1 MGGQARRIVTGRMMD
16 KLASEPGTAA
26 ALDDPNTELA
36 SDRTAMSFDRTVM
49 SSDQTLMSVVRT
61 SLSLIGF
68 GFTIFQFFYALKEK
82 FPEAHL
88 SAEAPRRFGGSLILL
103 GLILLTMGLWYHRR
117 QIRALRSRC
126 QALHAQGLIRSPQLH
141 KESAAAGSA
150 MMLLII
156 GSLALLGVALRAG
169 PF

>member
-1 MGGQARRIVTGRMMD
+1 MMD
-16 KLASEPGTAA
+16 RLASETGAAA

-36 SDRTAMSFDRTVM
+36 SDRTAMSFDRTMM

-82 FPEAHL
+82 FPDAHL
-88 SAEAPRRFGGSLILL
+88 SAEAPRRFGGALIIL
-103 GLILLTMGLWYHRR
+103 GLMLLTMGLWYHRR
-117 QIRALRSRC
+117 EVRTLRWRCQVLHARGLLRSPDLR
-126 QALHAQGLIRSPQLH
+126 

-150 MMLLII
+150 VMLLII